1 MAVLQLVLLAASLSL
16 ATSVRLVRR
25 ELSSYPLARCND
37 GSTAAYYHDQVK
49 GNLVLKSSN
58 LFCPSYGTGS
68 PCSMAA
74 SVP

>member
-1 MAVLQLVLLAASLSL
+1 MSVLQLVLLAGSLSL
-16 ATSVRLVRR
+16 TTSIRLVMR

-49 GNLVLKSSN
+49 SNVLLKRSN
-58 LFCPSYGTGS
+58 LFCLRYGTGS

>member
-1 MAVLQLVLLAASLSL
+1 MSVLQLVLLAGSLSL
-16 ATSVRLVRR
+16 TTSVRLVRR

-49 GNLVLKSSN
+49 GSFELKISN
-58 LFCPSYGTGS
+58 LLCLRYGTGS

>member
-1 MAVLQLVLLAASLSL
+1 MSVLQLVLLAGSLSL

-25 ELSSYPLARCND
+25 ELSSFPLARCND

-49 GNLVLKSSN
+49 GIFWLTSSN
-58 LFCPSYGTGS
+58 LFCQRYGTGS
-68 PCSMAA
+68 PCSLAA